1 MVAARSIRAGEVIM
15 EDSPLTYG
23 PLSSS
28 GVSPLCL
35 GCYRSLSGRG
45 KGRGWVRCQG
55 CGWPVCSEE
64 CSMRPGHRDLE
75 CRLFSEAGV
84 RLDMDKLDFS
94 GEPELAYSCISPI
107 RALLLRDADPDRF
120 SLIWGLMSHNE
131 ARRQEEYWVK
141 KNGSVIKY
149 IRETM
154 GLTQFSEDD
163 IDTVLGIFLV
173 NDFEIN
179 ARIDDEEFT
188 SAGGND
194 SIRGLYQIASIPNH
208 DCMAN
213 TTHTFAS
220 LEDSFRMT
228 VTAARDIVKG
238 EEITHSYV
246 EAQEPFLARQEL
258 LKMGKFFQCS
268 CSRCSDPTELKTY
281 SSSLLCPAPKCRTI
295 IGGAPVITK
304 NVKDLSSDWSCTKC
318 DKLFPVAKI
327 SNVCGAIKEHAE
339 RLEYN
344 KERPEECGIAAH
356 EAFLKKYKPVLH
368 PNHVTLI
375 RVKYNLAK
383 MYGRMDGFEANNL
396 SAELLERKRGLCEEV
411 LGVLDVIMPGST
423 RMRGVMLYELHL
435 PLVMLANRQL
445 QLGPGGGGDPA
456 RIVASLKKGLKCLK
470 QGVEILKLQPDDSFE
485 AKIVAG
491 SKSSLV
497 ELENWVKTIS
507 QALK

>member
-1 MVAARSIRAGEVIM
+1 
-15 EDSPLTYG
+15 
-23 PLSSS
+23 
-28 GVSPLCL
+28 
-35 GCYRSLSGRG
+35 
-45 KGRGWVRCQG
+45 
-55 CGWPVCSEE
+55 
-64 CSMRPGHRDLE
+64 
-75 CRLFSEAGV
+75 
-84 RLDMDKLDFS
+84 
-94 GEPELAYSCISPI
+94 
-107 RALLLRDADPDRF
+107 
-120 SLIWGLMSHNE
+120 
-131 ARRQEEYWVK
+131 
-141 KNGSVIKY
+141 
-149 IRETM
+149 M
-154 GLTQFSEDD
+154 G
-163 IDTVLGIFLV
+163 
-173 NDFEIN
+173 
-179 ARIDDEEFT
+179 
-188 SAGGND
+188 
-194 SIRGLYQIASIPNH
+194 IRGLYQIASIPNH

-396 SAELLERKRGLCEEV
+396 SAELLERKRGLC
-411 LGVLDVIMPGST
+411 
-423 RMRGVMLYELHL
+423 
-435 PLVMLANRQL
+435 
-445 QLGPGGGGDPA
+445 
-456 RIVASLKKGLKCLK
+456 
-470 QGVEILKLQPDDSFE
+470 
-485 AKIVAG
+485 
-491 SKSSLV
+491 
-497 ELENWVKTIS
+497 
-507 QALK
+507 